1 MDEPGITKV
10 IKVVS
15 GVSHTVQF
23 VQGGRRNRWRWK
35 LVSGESK
42 TLALS
47 PVKGFLTEEDAKA
60 HYAVV
65 ESAILSLSGAVEDPE
80 PEPARQGGLRGFFRH
95 FLRRS

>member
-1 MDEPGITKV
+1 MDEPGINKV

-15 GVSHTVQF
+15 GVSHTVEF

-35 LVSGESK
+35 LVSGKSK

-65 ESAILSLSGAVEDPE
+65 ESAILSLSGAVKEPDPE
-80 PEPARQGGLRGFFRH
+80 SGSSGSGFFGWL
-95 FLRRS
+95 FRRRK